1 MAEHGG
7 NLAELRQQ
15 AVTDA
20 ATSLSQARA
29 EAQRLL
35 AEARAEAE
43 AMRVAAQEA
52 ARAVVARAE
61 REAATI
67 DERSRQE
74 FSWRRRQLRQQQEV
88 LARWKQAM
96 ASQLASVSTLAV
108 ETARDL
114 YQVSEQPFGED
125 MNADIGAAADTGDG
139 SDDVSSDPEVQNSRS
154 SALSSPRRA
163 S

>member
-7 NLAELRQQ
+7 DLAELRQQ

-20 ATSLSQARA
+20 ATLLNQARA

-35 AEARAEAE
+35 TEARAEAE

-52 ARAVVARAE
+52 AGEMVARAE
-61 REAATI
+61 RQAATI
-67 DERSRQE
+67 EERSRQE
-74 FSWRRRQLRQQQEV
+74 FSWRRRQLRLQQEAI
-88 LARWKQAM
+88 ARWKQAM
-96 ASQLASVSTLAV
+96 ASQLASVSTLAA

-114 YQVSEQPFGED
+114 YQVSEQPFGEE
-125 MNADIGAAADTGDG
+125 MNADTGPAADADG
-139 SDDVSSDPEVQNSRS
+139 TDQVSSDPAVQNSRS

>member
-1 MAEHGG
+1 
-7 NLAELRQQ
+7 L
-15 AVTDA
+15 
-20 ATSLSQARA
+20 LSQARA

-52 ARAVVARAE
+52 AGAMVARAE
-61 REAATI
+61 RQAATI

-74 FSWRRRQLRQQQEV
+74 FFWRRRQLRQQEEA
-88 LARWKQAM
+88 LARWKHAM

-108 ETARDL
+108 ETARGL
-114 YQVSEQPFGED
+114 YEAPEQPFGEEV
-125 MNADIGAAADTGDG
+125 NVGIGLAADAGQQRDQISADAAA
-139 SDDVSSDPEVQNSRS
+139 QNSRS

>member
-7 NLAELRQQ
+7 DLAELRQQ

-20 ATSLSQARA
+20 ATLLGQARA

-35 AEARAEAE
+35 AEARAEAD
-43 AMRVAAQEA
+43 AMRVAAQQA
-52 ARAVVARAE
+52 AGAMVARAE
-61 REAATI
+61 RQAATI

-74 FSWRRRQLRQQQEV
+74 FFWRRRQLRQQEEA

-96 ASQLASVSTLAV
+96 ASQLASVSTSAV
-108 ETARDL
+108 EIARDL
-114 YQVSEQPFGED
+114 YQESEQPFGED
-125 MNADIGAAADTGDG
+125 MNADIGAAADAGDG
-139 SDDVSSDPEVQNSRS
+139 SDHVSSHRAVQNSRS
-154 SALSSPRRA
+154 SDLSSPRRA

>member
-7 NLAELRQQ
+7 DLAELRQQ

-20 ATSLSQARA
+20 ATLLSQARA

-35 AEARAEAE
+35 TEARTEAE
-43 AMRVAAQEA
+43 AMRVAGQEA
-52 ARAVVARAE
+52 ARAMVARAE
-61 REAATI
+61 RQAATVE
-67 DERSRQE
+67 ERSRQE
-74 FSWRRRQLRQQQEV
+74 FSWRRRQLRLQQEAI
-88 LARWKQAM
+88 ARWKQAM

-114 YQVSEQPFGED
+114 YQISEQPFGEE
-125 MNADIGAAADTGDG
+125 MNADTGPAADAAGTDQ
-139 SDDVSSDPEVQNSRS
+139 VSSDPAVQNSRS

>member
-7 NLAELRQQ
+7 DLAGLRQQ

-20 ATSLSQARA
+20 ATLLSQARA
-29 EAQRLL
+29 EAQRIL

-52 ARAVVARAE
+52 AGAMVARAE
-61 REAATI
+61 RQAATI

-74 FSWRRRQLRQQQEV
+74 FSWRRRQLRQEQEALV
-88 LARWKQAM
+88 RLKHAM
-96 ASQLASVSTLAV
+96 AGQLASVSTLAV

-114 YQVSEQPFGED
+114 YQVFEQPSGED
-125 MNADIGAAADTGDG
+125 MNADIGVADADG
-139 SDDVSSDPEVQNSRS
+139 IDQASLDPGVQNSRS

>member
-7 NLAELRQQ
+7 DLAELRQQ

-20 ATSLSQARA
+20 ATLLSQARA

-52 ARAVVARAE
+52 AGAMVARAE
-61 REAATI
+61 RQAATI

-74 FSWRRRQLRQQQEV
+74 FCWRRRQLRQQQEA

-114 YQVSEQPFGED
+114 YRVSEQPSGD
-125 MNADIGAAADTGDG
+125 DLSTDIGAVADTGDG
-139 SDDVSSDPEVQNSRS
+139 TDQVSSDPAVQNSRS

>member
-7 NLAELRQQ
+7 DLAELRQQ
-15 AVTDA
+15 AVNEA
-20 ATSLSQARA
+20 ATLLSQARA
-29 EAQRLL
+29 QAQRLL
-35 AEARAEAE
+35 TEARAEAE

-52 ARAVVARAE
+52 AGAMVARAE
-61 REAATI
+61 RQAATI
-67 DERSRQE
+67 EERSRQE
-74 FSWRRRQLRQQQEV
+74 FSWRRRQLRQQQEA
-88 LARWKQAM
+88 LARWKRAM

-114 YQVSEQPFGED
+114 YQVSEQPFGEE
-125 MNADIGAAADTGDG
+125 NADTGAAADADG
-139 SDDVSSDPEVQNSRS
+139 NDQVLSDPAVQNSRS